1 MIKKVKEKVR
11 FYKSLLFEV
20 IETLCSICLY
30 LETEGRFR
38 HNPKSQYMRGHFD
51 ALKGYS
57 EEIRNEIVNGSKKAR
72 NERIDCL

>member
-1 MIKKVKEKVR
+1 MIKKVKAKVR

-30 LETEGRFR
+30 LETDGRFQ

-51 ALKGYS
+51 ALKDYS
-57 EEIRNEIVNGSKKAR
+57 EMLRNEIVDGRK
-72 NERIDCL
+72 NETHTF

>member
-1 MIKKVKEKVR
+1 MIKKAKAKVR

-30 LETEGRFR
+30 LESDGRFR

-57 EEIRNEIVNGSKKAR
+57 EEIRNEIVDWSK
-72 NERIDCL
+72 NETHTF

>member
-30 LETEGRFR
+30 LETAGRFQ
-38 HNPKSQYMRGHFD
+38 HNPKSQYMRGHFY
-51 ALKGYS
+51 ALKCYS
-57 EEIRNEIVNGSKKAR
+57 EVLRNEIVDGSK
-72 NERIDCL
+72 NETHTF